1 MNQRNQETIEEVGV
15 ETSTTLSRRTLTG
28 SFGLA
33 MVAMV
38 ALVSGSALF
47 QTRERGSEFRQ
58 TFFAEN
64 LLKGLK
70 CRKSPITALGF
81 VTLLL

>member
-1 MNQRNQETIEEVGV
+1 MNQRNQETIEEVAV

-28 SFGLA
+28 SFGL
-33 MVAMV
+33 AMV

>member
-1 MNQRNQETIEEVGV
+1 MNQRNQETIEEVAV

-33 MVAMV
+33 MVA
-38 ALVSGSALF
+38 LVSESALF

>member
-1 MNQRNQETIEEVGV
+1 MNQRNQETIEEVAV

-28 SFGLA
+28 SFGL
-33 MVAMV
+33 AMV

-70 CRKSPITALGF
+70 CRKNPITALGF